1 MWISILLY
9 QLRIVMNKK
18 QNIENIRMLLLLV
31 SSTVLTV
38 PVKCMSA
45 KCPTRLRYHD
55 TIFFTTFSFSSEIVA
70 GLLTISFSSP
80 IENSNGVRPKDLGG
94 QSITPL

>member
-55 TIFFTTFSFSSEIVA
+55 TIFFHNVLF
-70 GLLTISFSSP
+70 
-80 IENSNGVRPKDLGG
+80 
-94 QSITPL
+94 